1 MLTRPPEEPTRF
13 SNLRSMA
20 TILIFGLIM
29 ALGIGL
35 AVSISALSI
44 SKVRIGGD
52 AYNDIVL
59 SKDLVADILP
69 PPLYIVEAY
78 LEANRALQR
87 SLPLND
93 VKKRMVELRKD
104 YDDRRSFWTA
114 SALDTD
120 IKKDLLVASNEHVVK
135 FWNIL
140 DQKFFPAI
148 EQNNDG
154 AARAAYNELTQSYE
168 AHRAVINVI
177 VEKATALG
185 KAVEAKAERDGT
197 SALWA
202 VGAVDGAIFV
212 LLVAG
217 IFTIARRLVKP
228 LLVLGG
234 ALERLS
240 HGDLTTKMTE
250 TFPPEYRL
258 LQENF
263 NGAIDKLQQIIGS
276 VKASAREVT
285 NASAEIAVSTTDLSE
300 RTEEQAASLERT
312 STAMEEIS
320 ATVKTNADNAR
331 QASEAA
337 ANTRQIADRGG
348 DIVTQAVTAMG
359 KIEGSSLK
367 ISEIISV
374 IDEIARQTNLL
385 ALNAAVEAAR
395 AGEAGR
401 GFAVVAAEVR
411 SLAQRSSQAAK
422 DINVLIT
429 SSSTQVKDGVMLV
442 NQAGAALTEI
452 RESIRSVA
460 QIVSDIASSSAEQAV
475 GLEEVNKAMTH
486 MDEVTQQN
494 AALVEENAATAKTLE
509 DQARSMDERVDF
521 FQVGDGTAHEESAA
535 MSALQHSKG
544 PAQPRS
550 ARLSAAA

>member
-13 SNLRSMA
+13 SKLRSMA
-20 TILIFGLIM
+20 TILIFGLVM
-29 ALGIGL
+29 AIGIGI
-35 AVSISALSI
+35 AVSISAVSI
-44 SKVRIGGD
+44 SKVRIGSET
-52 AYNDIVL
+52 YNDIVQT
-59 SKDLVADILP
+59 KDLVADILP

-87 SLPLND
+87 SLPLAD
-93 VKKRMVELRKD
+93 AKKRMVQLRKD
-104 YDDRRSFWTA
+104 YDDRRSFWDTTA
-114 SALDTD
+114 LQAD
-120 IKKDLLVASNEHVVK
+120 IKNDLLVASNEHVAK
-135 FWNIL
+135 FWGIL
-140 DQKFFPAI
+140 DQKLFSAI
-148 EQNNDG
+148 EQNNG
-154 AARAAYNELTQSYE
+154 AAARAAYNELTQSYE

-177 VEKATALG
+177 VDKATTLG
-185 KAVEAKAERDGT
+185 KTVEAKAERDGT
-197 SALWA
+197 IALWA
-202 VGAVDGAIFV
+202 VGAVDGALIV
-212 LLVAG
+212 LLIVG
-217 IFTIARRLVKP
+217 IVTIARRLVKP

-234 ALERLS
+234 GLERLS

-250 TFPPEYRL
+250 KFPPEYRL

-276 VKASAREVT
+276 VKASAHEVT
-285 NASAEIAVSTTDLSE
+285 NASAEIATSTTDLSE

-312 STAMEEIS
+312 STAMEQIS
-320 ATVKTNADNAR
+320 ATVKTNADNAQ

-359 KIEGSSLK
+359 KIEESSLK
-367 ISEIISV
+367 ISEIIGV

-401 GFAVVAAEVR
+401 GFAVVATEVR

-429 SSSTQVKDGVMLV
+429 SSSTQVKDGVTLV

-452 RESIRSVA
+452 RESIREVA

-521 FQVGDGTAHEESAA
+521 FQVGDRPIHEERAVTPAPQQS
-535 MSALQHSKG
+535 MS
-544 PAQPRS
+544 PAQRGG
-550 ARLSAAA
+550 ARLSATA